1 MVRESVPDEACA
13 LPESERFS
21 GMTDS
26 PSPPVSSV
34 SVRAFV
40 ALPIDELLRAQLT
53 RLQATVAATVPP
65 KSVRWT
71 RPEQIHLTLKFLG
84 QVRAAAIPELTVAL
98 RSACADAPVM
108 RLKAEGFGCFP
119 NGVRPRVLWVGVT
132 GDLAALVR
140 LQERVAAATGALGA
154 HNKREDFTAH
164 LTLGRVQSRRSPEVR
179 EVGEALAGVAFSQV
193 GDWRAEA
200 VELQQSVLRPG
211 GSVYT
216 TLARV
221 PLGAAG

>member
-1 MVRESVPDEACA
+1 MRPTPRSLQVE
-13 LPESERFS
+13 
-21 GMTDS
+21 
-26 PSPPVSSV
+26 PSPPVSPAF
-34 SVRAFV
+34 VRAFI
-40 ALPIDELLRAQLT
+40 ALPIDESLRAQLV
-53 RLQATVAATVPP
+53 RLQAGVAAVVPS

-84 QVRAAAIPELTVAL
+84 KVRVAAIPELTAAV
-98 RSACADAPVM
+98 RSACADAPV
-108 RLKAEGFGCFP
+108 LCLQAAGLGCFP
-119 NGVRPRVLWVGVT
+119 NVVRPRVLWVGVA
-132 GDLAALVR
+132 GELAALVR
-140 LQERVAAATGALGA
+140 LQARVAAATGALGE
-154 HNKREDFTAH
+154 HEKRVDFTAH
-164 LTLGRVQSRRSPEVR
+164 LTLGRVQSRSPRAVR

-200 VELQQSVLRPG
+200 VELQQSVLQPG